1 MTTPRV
7 IVVTESAAAD
17 QRRAAAAARERRS
30 RRLAAAEAQ
39 DAVAEI
45 TDPQTV
51 EALRQFRLGLG
62 GAPEPGAA
70 APDAAGDGE
79 CAAGSTRITVTERL
93 LQQMDAAGR
102 SCQECSHTFRLGEAV
117 SLAGGPAEEFLLR
130 HHDADFC
137 TSESE
142 AHPRADTAQA
152 AADFHRGLDAAYPPE
167 SGLRLSRLDP
177 GHPLLARFD
186 QTVPGGAH
194 QRRFGCW
201 VCGATLRTGEVVVHC
216 PCGQPEPCMSAIH
229 RDPAQGLMCYDHWS
243 RTPGRKSCLT
253 FLVERGGQS

>member
-30 RRLAAAEAQ
+30 RRLAAAAAQ
-39 DAVAEI
+39 GAAEE
-45 TDPQTV
+45 TADPQAV

-62 GAPEPGAA
+62 GAPEPAA
-70 APDAAGDGE
+70 AAGDASGTGE
-79 CAAGSTRITVTERL
+79 GAGNTRITVTDRL
-93 LQQMDAAGR
+93 LQQMGAAGR

-117 SLAGGPAEEFLLR
+117 ALVGSPTEEFLLR

-137 TSESE
+137 TSESD
-142 AHPRADTAQA
+142 AHPRAGEAARA
-152 AADFHRGLDAAYPPE
+152 AAEFHEGLDAAYPPE
-167 SGLRLSRLDP
+167 HGLRLSRLDP

-186 QTVPGGAH
+186 QSVPGGAN
-194 QRRFGCW
+194 QRRFACW

-216 PCGQPEPCMSAIH
+216 PCGQSEPCMSAIH

-253 FLVERGGQS
+253 FLVERGGQP